1 MPNLLGLITNKD
13 FLVPKNDSRKSDS
26 HQDLDH
32 IASALSTLAEN
43 SYKPGM
49 PESEFKKTI
58 DALSK
63 KLQGIYLV

>member
-1 MPNLLGLITNKD
+1 MLKLQSKSAVEMPNLLGLITNKD
-13 FLVPKNDSRKSDS
+13 FLVPTTDSRKSDS

-49 PESEFKKTI
+49 PENEF
-58 DALSK
+58 
-63 KLQGIYLV
+63 